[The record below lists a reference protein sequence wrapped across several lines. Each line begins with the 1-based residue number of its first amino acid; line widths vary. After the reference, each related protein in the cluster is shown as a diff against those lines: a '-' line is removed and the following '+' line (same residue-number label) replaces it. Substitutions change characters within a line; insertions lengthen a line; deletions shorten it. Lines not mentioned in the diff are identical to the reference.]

1 MDSLNKILRLLS
13 LTLLLVTGIFGAKAL
28 AHTMWL
34 NLSDYSPS
42 VRNNTIV
49 YFGWGH
55 RYPVHD
61 FLDQERF
68 LKNFYLIH
76 PTGKIEPLTPN
87 PGGLLATRINFE
99 KEGTYVLAA
108 EVEPG
113 FYTMWFEGGRMNHKI
128 GPKTGL
134 SNVVVS
140 TYYEQFAKAIINV
153 EAGDSNFTI
162 PLGQKIEIVPLKN
175 PVDLREGDYL
185 PVRVLYEGKP
195 LGSYPSVFATYLGFS
210 TEDETYA
217 YTTAANEEGVALIRI
232 LKAGI
237 WMIKVNYKA
246 HPTQEMEDKCNKLSY
261 TATLSF
267 EVK

>member
-42 VRNNTIV
+42 VRNNTVV

-68 LKNFYLIH
+68 LKNFYLIN
-76 PTGKIEPLTPN
+76 PTGKIEPLSPN
-87 PGGLLATRINFE
+87 PGGLLAIRIHLD
-99 KEGTYVLAA
+99 KEGTYLVTA
-108 EVEPG
+108 ELKPG
-113 FYTMWFEGGRMNHKI
+113 FYTMWLEDGKINHRI

-134 SNVVVS
+134 SGVMVS

-153 EAGDSNFTI
+153 DTGDSNFLTPI
-162 PLGQKIEIVPLKN
+162 GQKIEIVPLKN
-175 PVDLREGDYL
+175 PISLKEGDFL
-185 PVRVLYEGKP
+185 PIRILYEGNP
-195 LGSYPSVFATYLGFS
+195 LRSYPTVYATYLGFS
-210 TEDETYA
+210 TQNETYA
-217 YTTAANEEGVALIRI
+217 YTTTANGEGIAEIKIIRS
-232 LKAGI
+232 GI
-237 WMIKVNYKA
+237 WMVKVNYKT
-246 HPTQEMEDKCNKLSY
+246 HPTEEMKDKCNELSY